1 LAREDFFPEI
11 ITNLPRADVPGERVR
26 AYLLQGERKQ
36 VVFVAFDDDD
46 DAPEESHAAQ
56 WVVVLDGEVELTMAG
71 EKAVYRRGDTYF
83 VPAGAPHAARVKAG
97 SRLLD
102 IFDEAD
108 RYRVV

>member
-1 LAREDFFPEI
+1 MAREDFFPEI
-11 ITNLPRADVPGERVR
+11 ITSLPQADVPLAGVR
-26 AYLLQGERKQ
+26 AYLFQGEDKQ
-36 VVFVAFDDDD
+36 LVFMTFADDVDV
-46 DAPEESHAAQ
+46 PEHAHAAQ

>member
-1 LAREDFFPEI
+1 MSQEDFFPEI

-36 VVFVAFDDDD
+36 VVFVAFDDDV
-46 DAPEESHAAQ
+46 DAREESHAAQ

-83 VPAGAPHAARVKAG
+83 VPAGAPHAARIKAG

-108 RYRVV
+108 RYRVK